1 MPIKI
6 QIDKNKVGARIMGAW
21 DSALP
26 ILSEEI
32 LADCNEYCKEDS
44 GALIKSS
51 LIHSRPAEG
60 KLVWETPY
68 AKRQYWAIETSLTAG
83 RTWKWCETA
92 KNKWRGRWQKLAE
105 MLMRGKL

>member
-26 ILSEEI
+26 MLSEEI

-68 AKRQYWAIETSLTAG
+68 AKRQYWAIETSLTVG
-83 RTWKWCETA
+83 RTWRWCETA
-92 KNKWRGRWQKLAE
+92 KSKWKSRWQKLAE
-105 MLMRGKL
+105 RLMRDHL